1 MFLDLAA
8 GGDWMFPREAIEDFR
23 RHWRRRRPGRS
34 TATHYASD
42 VCIFFRWARVS
53 PGGVTVHHID
63 QFIDWQRELGRA
75 STTIQR
81 RLVALRMFYDYL
93 AYREGQEIANPVRP
107 RRHYISPRRSLPRP
121 ASDDE
126 IRRLFAAIG
135 SHLRDRAMF
144 TLMLHGGLRVGEVSR
159 LRVSDMKLK
168 EDRTPTLLV
177 NGKGEQERMV
187 YLSATGAEL
196 LEDYLN
202 QRPESSPEEV
212 FLNRLGEAITITGI
226 QYRLGHHCER
236 AGIWVTCHQ
245 LRHTFACRMIAA
257 DVPVVSI
264 QKLLG
269 HASVR
274 TTQRY
279 VRVADKKVERD
290 YQAAV
295 GKLTRGSGLPEG
307 GEL

>member
-1 MFLDLAA
+1 
-8 GGDWMFPREAIEDFR
+8 MFPREAIEGFKR
-23 RHWRRRRPGRS
+23 YWRRRKPGRS

-53 PGGVTVHHID
+53 PDGVTVHHID

-75 STTIQR
+75 SATVQR

-93 AYREGQEIANPVRP
+93 AYRHDQEIANPVQP

-126 IRRLFAAIG
+126 IERLFVAIG
-135 SHLRDRAMF
+135 SHLRDRTMF

-159 LRVSDMKLK
+159 LRVSDIKLK
-168 EDRTPTLLV
+168 EDRTPALRV
-177 NGKGEQERMV
+177 NGKGERERMV

-202 QRPESSPEEV
+202 QRAEGSPEEV
-212 FLNRLGEAITITGI
+212 FLNRLGQAITITGI
-226 QYRLGHHCER
+226 QYRLGRHCER
-236 AGIWVTCHQ
+236 ARVWVTCHQ

-269 HASVR
+269 HASIR

-279 VRVADKKVERD
+279 VRVADKKVEND

-295 GKLTRGSGLPEG
+295 GKLTNGSGLPEE
-307 GEL
+307 GER